1 MRIRCAAT
9 MLTLYDSPRSLNCY
23 KVRLLLALLGVAHRR
38 VLVDL
43 RKGEHRA
50 PTFLALNPFG
60 QVPVL
65 VADGLVLRDSQA
77 ILVWLARTHGNERW
91 MPRAADDEAVVNA
104 WLAAAA
110 FELRLGPYDARLKKI
125 APSLCVN
132 AGAVVEYSAR
142 ALALYEA
149 HLRGRDWV
157 ALPHPTI
164 ADVAAFPA
172 LAHAPEGDI
181 DLAPWPA
188 IGAWQDRVRGLPG
201 WVALDA

>member
-1 MRIRCAAT
+1 
-9 MLTLYDSPRSLNCY
+9 MLTLHDSPRSLNCY

-38 VLVDL
+38 VFVDL
-43 RKGEHRA
+43 RKGDHRTPA
-50 PTFLALNPFG
+50 FLALNPFG

-77 ILVWLARTHGNERW
+77 MLVWLARTHGAAAASAGGEDRW
-91 MPRAADDEAVVNA
+91 MPRAPDDEAVVNA

-125 APSLCVN
+125 APALCVN
-132 AGAVVEYSAR
+132 AAAVVENSAR
-142 ALALYEA
+142 ALALYEGR
-149 HLRGRDWV
+149 LRDHEWV
-157 ALPHPTI
+157 ALAHPTV

-172 LAHAPEGDI
+172 LAHAGEGDI
-181 DLAPWPA
+181 DLAPYPA
-188 IGAWQDRVRGLPG
+188 VLAWLDRMRRLPG